1 MHTHKQGR
9 RAPPPPPTHP
19 TIDGADDDLARWLT
33 RARAPPAAR
42 PAQNMFLG
50 GIPRLSF
57 LGLCSSLH
65 DEFLRRACLHIES
78 IGVEMEHVDRVEIE
92 PGAADD
98 RALVPYTPIAGSA
111 SYFIGGHAKGGFV
124 ERWAG
129 TPVMPDQATTCLGA
143 SAQW

>member
-1 MHTHKQGR
+1 MV
-9 RAPPPPPTHP
+9 
-19 TIDGADDDLARWLT
+19 
-33 RARAPPAAR
+33 
-42 PAQNMFLG
+42 LG
-50 GIPRLSF
+50 GIPRLSV
-57 LGLCSSLH
+57 LGLCASLH

-143 SAQW
+143 KGGAGPAR